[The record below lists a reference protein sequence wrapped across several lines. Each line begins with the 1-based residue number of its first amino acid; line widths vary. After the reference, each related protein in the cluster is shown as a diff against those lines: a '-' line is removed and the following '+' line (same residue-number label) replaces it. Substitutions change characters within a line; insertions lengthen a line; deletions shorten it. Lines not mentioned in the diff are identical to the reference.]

1 MPEPPAESAPD
12 ESSKDASNASKSS
25 DSAAELASAAGM
37 VVAIGSGSG
46 LTECI
51 PPRRTSIHPWIDAAK
66 PGGSR
71 FLFCSAEAGAP
82 DRSSLRVALI
92 VWAGTL

>member
-25 DSAAELASAAGM
+25 DSAAGM

-92 VWAGTL
+92 VWAGTS